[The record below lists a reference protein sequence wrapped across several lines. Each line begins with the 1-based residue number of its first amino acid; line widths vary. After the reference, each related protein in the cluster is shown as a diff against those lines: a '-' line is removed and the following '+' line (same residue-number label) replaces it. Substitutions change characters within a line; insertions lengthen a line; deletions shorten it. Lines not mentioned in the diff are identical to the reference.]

1 MKIILHQ
8 HDGKALVINRDAI
21 RLVESLTDA
30 DKERDETGKVV
41 AGQSKK
47 KTAVWFRLGDNE
59 TAVVAIVAE
68 SSTYVRAKMVG
79 DIVDLVGVDGKRF
92 ALDRVNIVDCIEVD
106 GGTVV
111 NTSVRNANGP
121 IRLTVSDSAQAIYDL
136 VEPDREPEFHEIEE
150 EDETE
155 E

>member
-1 MKIILHQ
+1 MI
-8 HDGKALVINRDAI
+8 ARDAV
-21 RLVESLTDA
+21 RLVESLTDQ
-30 DKERDETGKVV
+30 DKERDEAGKILP
-41 AGQSKK
+41 GQSKK
-47 KTAVWFRLGDNE
+47 KTAVWFRLGDSE
-59 TAVVAIVAE
+59 LVVVAIVAE

-79 DIVDLVGVDGKRF
+79 DIVDLVGSDGKRF
-92 ALDRVNIVDCIEVD
+92 GLDRAAIVDCIEVE
-106 GGTVV
+106 GGTIV

-136 VEPDREPEFHEIEE
+136 VEPDREPEFSEIEVE